1 MSRKQSE
8 SIRRTVSEGLKKE
21 DFIAIGGKSF
31 YAMTWEARDAAMAKD
46 PALAARYAE
55 VKASKAAAQ
64 KAEGD
69 TQPKRKSAIRKTR
82 RYRGAKA
89 AKKSRKKSK

>member
-31 YAMTWEARDAAMAKD
+31 YAKTWEARDAAMAKD

-55 VKASKAAAQ
+55 VKASKAA
-64 KAEGD
+64 G
-69 TQPKRKSAIRKTR
+69 TPKPEAPRKSAVR
-82 RYRGAKA
+82 RPRRRQGAKV
-89 AKKSRKKSK
+89 AKKSRKRSK

>member
-55 VKASKAAAQ
+55 VKASKAAGTA
-64 KAEGD
+64 KPEA
-69 TQPKRKSAIRKTR
+69 PRKSAKEHRQK
-82 RYRGAKA
+82 AKA
-89 AKKSRKKSK
+89 AKKSRKRSK

>member
-8 SIRRTVSEGLKKE
+8 SIRRTVGEGLKKE

-55 VKASKAAAQ
+55 VKARKATA
-64 KAEGD
+64 
-69 TQPKRKSAIRKTR
+69 TPKPEAPRKSANRKGR
-82 RYRGAKA
+82 RHQGTKA
-89 AKKSRKKSK
+89 GKKSRKRSK

>member
-21 DFIAIGGKSF
+21 DFLAIGGKSF

-46 PALAARYAE
+46 PQLAARYAE
-55 VKASKAAAQ
+55 VKARKAAPTPEAPRKGANRKGRRQ
-64 KAEGD
+64 KA
-69 TQPKRKSAIRKTR
+69 KV
-82 RYRGAKA
+82 
-89 AKKSRKKSK
+89 AKKSRQRSK

>member
-8 SIRRTVSEGLKKE
+8 SIRRTVSE

-31 YAMTWEARDAAMAKD
+31 YAMTWAARDAAMAKD

-55 VKASKAAAQ
+55 VKASKTTGTATPEA
-64 KAEGD
+64 
-69 TQPKRKSAIRKTR
+69 PRKGANRKGR
-82 RYRGAKA
+82 RHQGAKA
-89 AKKSRKKSK
+89 VKKSRKRTK

>member
-55 VKASKAAAQ
+55 VKASKAAASA
-64 KAEGD
+64 KPEA
-69 TQPKRKSAIRKTR
+69 PRKSANRKGR
-82 RYRGAKA
+82 RHQGAKP
-89 AKKSRKKSK
+89 AKKSRKRSK

>member
-8 SIRRTVSEGLKKE
+8 SIRRTAREGLKKQ
-21 DFIAIGGKSF
+21 DFLTIGGKSF

-55 VKASKAAAQ
+55 VKTRKAAATPTPEAPLKEANRKGRRQ
-64 KAEGD
+64 K
-69 TQPKRKSAIRKTR
+69 
-82 RYRGAKA
+82 AKA
-89 AKKSRKKSK
+89 AKKSRQRSR

>member
-55 VKASKAAAQ
+55 VKATKAAGRA
-64 KAEGD
+64 APEG
-69 TQPKRKSAIRKTR
+69 PRKSAIRKGR
-82 RYRGAKA
+82 RQGAKA
-89 AKKSRKKSK
+89 AKKSRKRSK

>member
-31 YAMTWEARDAAMAKD
+31 YAMTWAARDAAMAKD
-46 PALAARYAE
+46 PELAARYAE
-55 VKASKAAAQ
+55 VKASKAAGTTTPEA
-64 KAEGD
+64 
-69 TQPKRKSAIRKTR
+69 PRKSAIRRPR
-82 RYRGAKA
+82 RHEGAKA
-89 AKKSRKKSK
+89 AKKSRKRSK

>member
-1 MSRKQSE
+1 MSQKQSE

-46 PALAARYAE
+46 PALAARYSE
-55 VKASKAAAQ
+55 VKASKAVGRATPEA
-64 KAEGD
+64 
-69 TQPKRKSAIRKTR
+69 PRKSANRKGSR
-82 RYRGAKA
+82 HEGAKA
-89 AKKSRKKSK
+89 AKKSRKRSK

>member
-46 PALAARYAE
+46 PELAARYAE
-55 VKASKAAAQ
+55 VKARKAAATPTAEAPRKGANRKMRRQ
-64 KAEGD
+64 K
-69 TQPKRKSAIRKTR
+69 
-82 RYRGAKA
+82 AKA
-89 AKKSRKKSK
+89 AKKSRQRSK

>member
-21 DFIAIGGKSF
+21 DFIAIGGKGF
-31 YAMTWEARDAAMAKD
+31 YAKTWEARDAAMAKD

-55 VKASKAAAQ
+55 VKASKAAGTATP
-64 KAEGD
+64 EG
-69 TQPKRKSAIRKTR
+69 PRKSAVR
-82 RYRGAKA
+82 RVRRQGAKA
-89 AKKSRKKSK
+89 AKKPRRRSK